1 MATLLLTD
9 DQVMQ
14 LVKQLPP
21 QSKQRVL
28 ADLTTERDQWWQ
40 AAAHDGERDMRRL
53 AAGRGLDWDKM
64 NEAEREAFVDD
75 LLHES

>member
-1 MATLLLTD
+1 MPSLTEE
-9 DQVMQ
+9 QLVQ

-28 ADLTTERDQWWQ
+28 AALNAERDQWWET
-40 AAAHDGERDMRRL
+40 ATKDGERDMRKL
-53 AAGRGLDWDKM
+53 AAERGLNWDAM
-64 NEAEREAFVDD
+64 SEAEREAFVDD